1 MEKEEKE
8 EQKDPQPLTDEELAE
23 FQKKEQRKVGIIGT
37 GYSKAYCES
46 NKVTEN
52 EAVDDFWMNY
62 VSEKNQK
69 LSVYI
74 IGRLNF
80 GGTDANQAFS
90 VRPYITV
97 KF

>member
-1 MEKEEKE
+1 IGKISM
-8 EQKDPQPLTDEELAE
+8 KDGFDRECMNEL
-23 FQKKEQRKVGIIGT
+23 IIGT

-46 NKVTEN
+46 NKNKVTEN
-52 EAVDDFWMNY
+52 DAVDTFWMNY

-69 LSVYI
+69 LSIYI
-74 IGRLNF
+74 IGRLQQ
-80 GGTDANQAFS
+80 GGTDANQEFS